1 MEGRGMKHTLIIDVV
16 SYEGNEAILSSLKKL
31 REEGKIGI
39 THSVLIKES
48 KREIIEREYKQTL

>member
-1 MEGRGMKHTLIIDVV
+1 MKHTLIIDVV
-16 SYEGNEAILSSLKKL
+16 SYEGKEAILSSLKKL

>member
-1 MEGRGMKHTLIIDVV
+1 MKYFLTVDVS
-16 SYEGNEAILSSLKKL
+16 SYEGKEAVISSLKKL